1 MDRDDAAWSREEPG
15 HQGLSVPLTVSAAL
29 PQAPLAI
36 VFAIGLLL
44 ALLDGACVAPSID
57 RSMAVDG
64 GNEFEC

>member
-15 HQGLSVPLTVSAAL
+15 HQGLSVPLTVPAAL

-44 ALLDGACVAPSID
+44 ALLDGACEAPSID
-57 RSMAVDG
+57 PSMAVDG